1 MNKSNYK
8 TSLALEEH
16 MLSGERVSII
26 EANIVFGVQSFNRT
40 LTSMKRN
47 GRLIKTQ
54 KVPMAKV
61 IRRLNNYCL
70 CKPPKELPLREILVS
85 EYWISQ

>member
-1 MNKSNYK
+1 MNKTNYK

-16 MLSGERVSII
+16 MLSGEKVSIL
-26 EANIVFGVQSFNRT
+26 EANLIFGVQSFNRT

-54 KVPMAKV
+54 RVPMAKV

-85 EYWISQ
+85 EYWIST

>member
-1 MNKSNYK
+1 MNKSHYK

-40 LTSMKRN
+40 LTTMKRN

-85 EYWISQ
+85 EYWISK